1 MRREP
6 KRSFVERAATRVG
19 LISDVD
25 QPEAAESDLERLT
38 EGTALTNY
46 PPPDRWDDWTEYEA
60 RGWTRKEK
68 KSYQIVPTVCFNCEA
83 ACGLLAYVDKEDG
96 AVRKFEG
103 HPLHPGSRGRNCAK
117 GPATINQI
125 KDPGRILYPM
135 RRRGER
141 GSGEWERV
149 SWDEALSEIGGRIR
163 RAIVEDRRDEI
174 LYHVGR
180 PGFELEHMDRVF
192 KAWGVDAHA
201 SHTNVCSSGGRFGY
215 QLWDGFDRP
224 SPDYANARAIV
235 LMSAHLE
242 SGHYFNPHAQR
253 IIEGKMSGAKLI
265 VLDPRLSNSA
275 AMADYWLP
283 TRPGSEAA
291 VFLAMARLLLE
302 EGLYDAE
309 FLREWTNWRDY
320 LRHRHP
326 GHDPESFEHFIAALK
341 EDYAG
346 YTPEYAAAESGVE
359 AGKIVEVA
367 RVIGAAG
374 PAVAAHTWRSATAAN
389 LHGWMASRALV
400 FLNVLTGSWGRPGGT
415 NPNGWNKWVPSYWKK
430 AAPQKA
436 WNSLSFPDEYPL
448 ANYEMSYLLPHFLME
463 GRGRVDT
470 YFSRVLNPVWTFPDG
485 FAWMEALTNED
496 YIGCHVALT
505 PTWNETAYFA
515 DYVLPLGHGPERHDL
530 MSQET
535 HAGKWLSFRQPVLR
549 EAARRRGE
557 EVTYTYETNP
567 GEVWEDDEFWIELS
581 WRIDPD
587 GSLGI
592 REHFESPYEPG
603 EKLTVEEFYR
613 WMFENAVPGLPER
626 AAGEGLSP
634 LEYMRRYGAF
644 EIESK
649 ASEVYERNMRVLSG
663 EEVAGAR
670 LEEDGTLTTEESRTQ
685 GVIRDKRRLP
695 HVGVQVRGEPREG
708 FPTSTGKL
716 EVFSPVMEA
725 WGWPEYAAPCYEAS
739 HVHPENLEEGQ
750 LVLNATFRLPTLIHT
765 RSGNSK
771 WLNEISNKNPLWV
784 NPGDA
789 GPRGIRTGDL
799 VRVVTEIGYS
809 VNHAWVT
816 EGIAPGVVACSHHL
830 GRWRRKQDAADRW
843 SNSMVEFSREE
854 SGWRMRRLEGPGP
867 YESPDPDTSRIFW
880 SDGGVH
886 QNLTFPVHPDP
897 ISGMHC
903 WHQAVYVE
911 PAREGDRYGDVYVET
926 AKSLEVY
933 RRWLSMTRPGP
944 HDSGLRRTEVF
955 DRPFRPAREMFFAG
969 SGERES

>member
-1 MRREP
+1 MRKER
-6 KRSFVERAATRVG
+6 KRSFVERAATKVG
-19 LISDVD
+19 LIPDVD
-25 QPEAAESDLERLT
+25 QPEDAESEVGRLM
-38 EGTALTNY
+38 EGSALTSY

-60 RGWTRKEK
+60 RGWTRKQK

-83 ACGLLAYVDKEDG
+83 ACGLLAYVNKEDG
-96 AVRKFEG
+96 EVRKFEG

-125 KDPGRILYPM
+125 KDPERILYPM
-135 RRRGER
+135 KRKGKR

-163 RAIVEDRRDEI
+163 RAIIEERKDEI

-180 PGFELEHMDRVF
+180 PGFELEHMDRAF
-192 KAWGVDAHA
+192 KAWGVDAHT

-224 SPDYANARAIV
+224 SPDYANARAMA

-242 SGHYFNPHAQR
+242 SGHYFNPYAQR

-265 VLDPRLSNSA
+265 VVDPRLSNSV

-291 VFLAMARLLLE
+291 VFLAMARIILE

-309 FLREWTNWRDY
+309 FLRDWPNWRDY
-320 LRHRHP
+320 LKHKHP
-326 GHDPESFEHFIAALK
+326 GRDSESFEHFIAALE

-346 YTPEYAAAESGVE
+346 YTVEYAAAESGVE
-359 AGKIVEVA
+359 AGKIAEVA

-374 PAVAAHTWRSATAAN
+374 PAVAAHTWRAGTAAN

-430 AAPQKA
+430 PAPQKA
-436 WNSLSFPDEYPL
+436 WNNLNFPDEYPL

-463 GRGRVDT
+463 GRGKVDT

-485 FAWMEALTNED
+485 FAWMEALSNED
-496 YIGCHVALT
+496 YVGCHAALT

-535 HAGKWLSFRQPVLR
+535 HAEKWLSFRQPVLR

-557 EVTYTYETNP
+557 KVTYTHEMNP

-581 WRIDPD
+581 WHIDPD

-603 EKLTVEEFYR
+603 KKLTVDEFYR
-613 WMFENAVPGLPER
+613 WMFENTVPGLPER
-626 AAGEGLSP
+626 AAEEGLSP
-634 LEYMRRYGAF
+634 LGYMRRYGAF
-644 EIESK
+644 EIK
-649 ASEVYERNMRVLSG
+649 DEVNNLYERNMRVLD
-663 EEVAGAR
+663 EAEVAGAR
-670 LEEDGTLTTEESRTQ
+670 LEEDGTLTTEETRTR
-685 GVIRDKRRLP
+685 GVIRDKRLLP
-695 HVGVQVRGEPREG
+695 HVGVQVGGEPREE
-708 FPTSTGKL
+708 FPTFTGKL
-716 EVFSPVMEA
+716 EVFSPIMAA

-750 LVLNATFRLPTLIHT
+750 LVLNATFRLPTLIYT

-784 NPGDA
+784 NPDDA
-789 GPRGIRTGDL
+789 GPRVIETGDL
-799 VRVVTEIGYS
+799 VRVATEIGYS

-830 GRWRRKQDAADRW
+830 GRWRRRQDAADKW
-843 SNSMVEFSREE
+843 SNSVVEFSRDEN
-854 SGWRMRRLEGPGP
+854 GWRMRRLEGPGP
-867 YESPDPDTSRIFW
+867 YESPDPDTRRLFW

-903 WHQAVYVE
+903 WHQTGYVE
-911 PAREGDRYGDVYVET
+911 PAREADRYGDVYVET
-926 AKSLEVY
+926 AKSMEVY

-944 HDSGLRRTEVF
+944 HGSGLRRTEVF
-955 DRPFRPAREMFFAG
+955 DRPFRPAREMFFVE
-969 SGERES
+969 SSERET